1 MADTK
6 TITSDESIV
15 RKATLAYYDTKI
27 KAWAN
32 EQIDNAIDGG
42 FKDVKYANSTIYF
55 FDAAAPVTADEYATK
70 AVKSVNLPEEQVLDQ
85 AKTSVVDSFA
95 WSAETYPESTN
106 PNLDGKPVLV
116 LAVKGE
122 SGSVSYS
129 FVSLGKLV
137 DPFTFADSNTV
148 DFTANGYD
156 VTADVKISAEEG
168 NIISAKEDGIYA
180 ANQDISDKADKVAGA
195 VEGNLAK
202 LDANGNLADAGVK
215 EADFVKKT
223 ATIAGVDLADN
234 ITKEEMLEALNV
246 ADGAQV
252 NVLES
257 VKVNGAALDITGKA
271 VDITV
276 ASGTVN
282 GTIAVNGADVAVKG
296 YADLADT
303 VGDAT
308 KGLVKSVTENT
319 AAVAKLNGADTEE
332 GSVAYAVK
340 ALADGAVK
348 TNTDA
353 ITKLNGTGEGS
364 VTDTVDKAIE
374 AYKSTITYVTNDDI
388 DALFN

>member
-42 FKDVKYANSTIYF
+42 FKDVKYANSTVYF
-55 FDAAAPVTADEYATK
+55 FDGVAPVTADEYATK

-137 DPFTFADSNTV
+137 DPFTFADSNTI

-168 NIISAKEDGIYA
+168 NIISAKGDGIYA
-180 ANQDISDKADKVAGA
+180 ANQDLSDKADKVAGA

-223 ATIAGVDLADN
+223 ATIAGVDLADD
-234 ITKEEMLEALNV
+234 ITKEEMLTALNV

-252 NVLES
+252 NILES
-257 VKVNGAALDITGKA
+257 VKVNGTALDITGKA

-276 ASGTVN
+276 ASGTAN

>member
-1 MADTK
+1 MAETK

-42 FKDVKYANSTIYF
+42 FKDVKYANSTVYF
-55 FDAAAPVTADEYATK
+55 FDEAAPATADEYAAK

-137 DPFTFADSNTV
+137 DPFTFADSDTV

-180 ANQDISDKADKVAGA
+180 ADQDISGKADKVADA

-215 EADFVKKT
+215 DTDFVKKT

-234 ITKEEMLEALNV
+234 ITKDEMLEALNV

-257 VKVNGAALDITGKA
+257 VKVNGTALDITGKA
-271 VDITV
+271 VDVTV
-276 ASGTVN
+276 ASGTAN

-308 KGLVKSVTENT
+308 KGLVKNVAENT

-388 DALFN
+388 DALFD

>member
-32 EQIDNAIDGG
+32 DQIDNAIDGG
-42 FKDVKYANSTIYF
+42 FKDVKYANSTVYF
-55 FDAAAPVTADEYATK
+55 FDEAAPATADEYATK

-137 DPFTFADSNTV
+137 DPFTFADSDTV
-148 DFTANGYD
+148 AFTADGYD

-168 NIISAKEDGIYA
+168 NIISEKGDGIYA
-180 ANQDISDKADKVAGA
+180 ANQDISGKADKVAGA

-202 LDANGNLADAGVK
+202 LDANGNLVDAGVK
-215 EADFVKKT
+215 DTDFVKKT
-223 ATIAGVDLADN
+223 ATIAGVDLADD
-234 ITKEEMLEALNV
+234 ITKDEMLEALNV

-257 VKVNGAALDITGKA
+257 VKVNGTALDITGKA
-271 VDITV
+271 VDVTV
-276 ASGTVN
+276 ASGTAN

-296 YADLADT
+296 YAELADT
-303 VGDAT
+303 VGDAS
-308 KGLVKSVTENT
+308 KGLVKNVAENT
-319 AAVAKLNGADTEE
+319 TAIAKLNGADTEE

>member
-42 FKDVKYANSTIYF
+42 FKDVKYANSTVYF
-55 FDAAAPVTADEYATK
+55 FDGVAPATVDEYATK

-137 DPFTFADSNTV
+137 DPFTFADSDTIE
-148 DFTANGYD
+148 FTTNGYD

-168 NIISAKEDGIYA
+168 NIISAKGDGIYA

-223 ATIAGVDLADN
+223 ATIAGVDLTDD
-234 ITKEEMLEALNV
+234 ITKEEMLTALNV

-257 VKVNGAALDITGKA
+257 VKVNGTALDITGKA
-271 VDITV
+271 VDVTV
-276 ASGTVN
+276 ASGTAN

>member
-42 FKDVKYANSTIYF
+42 FKDVKYANSTVYF
-55 FDAAAPVTADEYATK
+55 FDAAAPATADEYATK

-137 DPFTFADSNTV
+137 DPFTFADGDTIE
-148 DFTANGYD
+148 FTTNGYD

-168 NIISAKEDGIYA
+168 NIISAKGDGIYA

-223 ATIAGVDLADN
+223 ATIAGVDLTDD
-234 ITKEEMLEALNV
+234 ITKEEMLTALNV

-257 VKVNGAALDITGKA
+257 VKVNGTALDITGKA

-276 ASGTVN
+276 ASGTAN

-303 VGDAT
+303 VGDAA
-308 KGLVKSVTENT
+308 KGLVKSVAENT

>member
-42 FKDVKYANSTIYF
+42 FKDVKYANSTVYF
-55 FDAAAPVTADEYATK
+55 FDGVAPATVDEYATK

-129 FVSLGKLV
+129 FVNLGKLV
-137 DPFTFADSNTV
+137 DPFTFADSDTIE
-148 DFTANGYD
+148 FTTNGYD

-168 NIISAKEDGIYA
+168 NIISAKGDGIYA

-223 ATIAGVDLADN
+223 ATIAGVDLADD
-234 ITKEEMLEALNV
+234 ITKEEMLAALNV

-257 VKVNGAALDITGKA
+257 VKVNGTALDITGKA
-271 VDITV
+271 VDVTV
-276 ASGTVN
+276 ASGTAN